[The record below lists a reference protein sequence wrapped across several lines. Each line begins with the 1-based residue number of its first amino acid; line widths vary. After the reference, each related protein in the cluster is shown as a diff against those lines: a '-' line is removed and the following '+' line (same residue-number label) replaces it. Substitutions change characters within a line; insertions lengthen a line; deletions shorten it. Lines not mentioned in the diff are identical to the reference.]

1 MLLNGVNARPLAA
14 ASANHLSSVKDM
26 LGTRVSP
33 LQQVKHKSGRA
44 LSSRAS
50 PFIGQNPWT
59 PEGALWYLR
68 DVS

>member
-14 ASANHLSSVKDM
+14 ASANHLSSIKDM

-33 LQQVKHKSGRA
+33 LLQVKHKSGEA
-44 LSSRAS
+44 LSSHTS
-50 PFIGQNPWT
+50 PFMD
-59 PEGALWYLR
+59 PEAALWYLR